1 MQDRKRYSLVMKILH
16 WGMALAFVGLYA
28 VAYIM
33 QDMNNSP
40 EKFQL
45 YGLHKSVGITILVLV
60 LIRFFYRIVHGVPA
74 ISKNLSPLWNL
85 AARLGHYSLYL
96 LMVLMPL
103 SGYLMS
109 SAGGHSVSYFG
120 FFQVP
125 LLLQKNPALGG
136 FFHESH
142 EILSYVI
149 YGLVTVHVIMALVHH
164 FILKDDTLTR
174 MTWGNKNRF

>member
-1 MQDRKRYSLVMKILH
+1 
-16 WGMALAFVGLYA
+16 
-28 VAYIM
+28 
-33 QDMNNSP
+33 
-40 EKFQL
+40 
-45 YGLHKSVGITILVLV
+45 
-60 LIRFFYRIVHGVPA
+60 
-74 ISKNLSPLWNL
+74 
-85 AARLGHYSLYL
+85 
-96 LMVLMPL
+96 
-103 SGYLMS
+103 MS